1 MTGII
6 RWYVV
11 HPGLEIATNR
21 KVNKPLRWAER
32 PDLRV
37 TDHADQ
43 HGVFTPSID
52 VLVHMAYNQNDRHY

>member
-11 HPGLEIATNR
+11 HPEVKITTKFGGEQASAHR
-21 KVNKPLRWAER
+21 ER

-37 TDHADQ
+37 TDHAVQ
-43 HGVFTPSID
+43 QGVFIPSID
-52 VLVHMAYNQNDRHY
+52 YFSLYGFQAR

>member
-11 HPGLEIATNR
+11 HPEVKITTKFGGEQASAHR
-21 KVNKPLRWAER
+21 ER

-37 TDHADQ
+37 TDHAVQ
-43 HGVFTPSID
+43 QGVFIPSID
-52 VLVHMAYNQNDRHY
+52 ALAYMAHKQNDRHY